1 MLAGWAS
8 QKRPADSSEAAS
20 RLPVWFRQAVA
31 ALSALPQGFDGRGG
45 ISSRLGTPIPLAEI
59 FAARSTLADSV
70 DRTEIE
76 GSDPVAMRD
85 RPRALLYMAEA
96 RSIAQF
102 LAEKEGA
109 EYIGLMGERLLAG
122 QSVEAILQQAKNAP
136 KEVPAL
142 ETAWRAWLR
151 SEERR

>member
-1 MLAGWAS
+1 MGVAEAPRRFVRGRDPATGVVPSGRRIS
-8 QKRPADSSEAAS
+8 QRAA
-20 RLPVWFRQAVA
+20 PGG
-31 ALSALPQGFDGRGG
+31 GFDGRGG

-76 GSDPVAMRD
+76 GSDPAAMRD
-85 RPRALLYMAEA
+85 RPRALLYLAEA

-122 QSVEAILQQAKNAP
+122 QSVEAILQQARTAP
-136 KEVPAL
+136 KDVPAL
-142 ETAWRAWLR
+142 EAAWRAWLR